1 MRDGSAR
8 KWILARAAGLVAS
21 LAIAVGFLSTAPAQ
35 AQDEWGAS
43 YITPFPEDDVYRL
56 QVIGDGMAEGL
67 FSALSEAFR
76 SDTRLRMPNRLHSLG
91 GLIRLRPDD
100 FFKFEETI
108 KSEPLHVA
116 VVLLGISDRLAL
128 RAPDGRRVNVGTEE
142 WKEEYGRRVDRITR
156 ALKRRGAAIYWV
168 GLPIVR
174 RSDVNEDVRMLNS
187 VMRERALLNNVKFI
201 DVYEAFADE
210 TGQYTQYGPD
220 LTGKQ
225 RLLRHG
231 DGISLTAVGNR
242 KLAHYVEREIKR
254 DLIQAKNERNIP
266 LAGSEA
272 EQRRISPKAQQSEPA
287 GAVREAQHGSTAATA
302 KAGSEGLARANSRLG
317 ELKAE
322 NSTVAIKLPGRSGRS
337 EEITVEILR
346 PAIPASV
353 VALVSRRQSASR
365 PAQLGDTVQ
374 ETLPGGLTVLSS
386 ITPGLAAGSQA
397 QRRRLAPTQ
406 SPFFKVLVK
415 GERIA
420 PKPGRADDF
429 SWPPPEPVAPR
440 AEQRSESSPIP
451 IPKRNPEAVERPPSH
466 G

>member
-1 MRDGSAR
+1 MQDGSSMQ
-8 KWILARAAGLVAS
+8 WSVPRAAALLAGLAVA
-21 LAIAVGFLSTAPAQ
+21 LALLAAAPAR

-43 YITPFPEDDVYRL
+43 YITPFPENDVYRL
-56 QVIGDGMAEGL
+56 QVIGDWMAEGL
-67 FSALSEAFR
+67 FGAVSDAFR
-76 SDTRLRMPNRLHSLG
+76 SDTRLRMPSRLFSLN
-91 GLIRLRPDD
+91 GLIRMRPDD
-100 FFKFEETI
+100 FSKFEESI
-108 KSEPLHVA
+108 KSEPLHIA
-116 VVLLGISDRLAL
+116 VVMLGISDRVAL

-156 ALKRRGAAIYWV
+156 ALKRHGSAIYWI
-168 GLPIVR
+168 GLPIVGR
-174 RSDVNEDVRMLNS
+174 PEMNEDVRMLNA
-187 VMRERALLNNVKFI
+187 VLRERALLNNIKFI

-231 DGISLTAVGNR
+231 DGVSLTAVGYR

-272 EQRRISPKAQQSEPA
+272 EQRRISPKAQPAEPA
-287 GAVREAQHGSTAATA
+287 ETVQQAQQGGVAGRGEAGN
-302 KAGSEGLARANSRLG
+302 GLVPPTGPPSG

-322 NSTVAIKLPGRSGRS
+322 NSTVAIRLPGRSGRV
-337 EEITVEILR
+337 EELTVEIVR

-353 VALVSRRQSASR
+353 IALVSRRQSTNR
-365 PAQLGDTVQ
+365 PAQLGDTLT
-374 ETLPGGLTVLSS
+374 ETLPGGVTLLSS

-415 GERIA
+415 GERI
-420 PKPGRADDF
+420 PPQPGRADDF
-429 SWPPPEPVAPR
+429 SWPPPQPEPEPGKADVRPSNAIPMPVPNPR
-440 AEQRSESSPIP
+440 
-451 IPKRNPEAVERPPSH
+451 